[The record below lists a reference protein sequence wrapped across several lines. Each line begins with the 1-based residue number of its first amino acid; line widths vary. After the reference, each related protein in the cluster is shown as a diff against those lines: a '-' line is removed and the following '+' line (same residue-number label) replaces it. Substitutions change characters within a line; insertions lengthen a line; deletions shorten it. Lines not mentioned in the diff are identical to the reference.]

1 MNRITW
7 TDDLMLD
14 ALHMRDHRKMTAR
27 QIAEQMGTTKSA
39 ILGLFKRIADD
50 EAASPVNP
58 GEGSMRP
65 NPVAVATV
73 KGLLDGLGAEDI
85 AVRNGLRADDVR
97 FQIRRLRASD
107 ALASLIGQ
115 ARKKA
120 GKRVQK

>member
-50 EAASPVNP
+50 EAAA
-58 GEGSMRP
+58 EG
-65 NPVAVATV
+65 
-73 KGLLDGLGAEDI
+73 
-85 AVRNGLRADDVR
+85 RA
-97 FQIRRLRASD
+97 
-107 ALASLIGQ
+107 
-115 ARKKA
+115 
-120 GKRVQK
+120 